1 MQIISEI
8 AEIIASA
15 ADGGLV
21 LYFFVQYFGKK
32 DKIRWWEYVIW
43 MSAFFVDAHFL
54 NDHANVQAC
63 IMIILV
69 WAFSIIYLKGKNV
82 VKLIATL
89 IIYILMA
96 FINIGSIQIVALCA
110 GTPIGELI
118 IPGTTLRIIVLCI
131 SKITLGV
138 IFYLVEKFLNREHYI
153 KKEEGILLIALYAIF
168 FIVALI
174 SIKIIVTVKL
184 DNHQQMSFFA
194 LSMAVFLINIFLF
207 WMVEKMNYHNR
218 CEVENEILKVQ
229 LEQQEKQICH
239 TELLYQNA
247 RKIRHDMKHY
257 FMTYLELLK
266 AGEVKI
272 VIDEMQEILKTELKV
287 ENIFYMNSRM
297 VNAVINQKA
306 ALCKNENIPFDVQ
319 ITGDFQW
326 HQESNVA
333 ILLSNLLDNA
343 IEAEKLQTEKQ
354 QIALKMFVYK
364 DSMNII
370 VENYIQESVLQ
381 KNPNLKT
388 SKHDKWGHGIG
399 IDSVKELVRRE
410 DGTIAFFEEKD
421 NFVAHVMIPCV
432 MEQKDCC

>member
-168 FIVALI
+168 
-174 SIKIIVTVKL
+174 
-184 DNHQQMSFFA
+184 
-194 LSMAVFLINIFLF
+194 LS
-207 WMVEKMNYHNR
+207 
-218 CEVENEILKVQ
+218 
-229 LEQQEKQICH
+229 
-239 TELLYQNA
+239 
-247 RKIRHDMKHY
+247 
-257 FMTYLELLK
+257 
-266 AGEVKI
+266 
-272 VIDEMQEILKTELKV
+272 
-287 ENIFYMNSRM
+287 
-297 VNAVINQKA
+297 
-306 ALCKNENIPFDVQ
+306 
-319 ITGDFQW
+319 
-326 HQESNVA
+326 
-333 ILLSNLLDNA
+333 
-343 IEAEKLQTEKQ
+343 
-354 QIALKMFVYK
+354 
-364 DSMNII
+364 
-370 VENYIQESVLQ
+370 
-381 KNPNLKT
+381 
-388 SKHDKWGHGIG
+388 
-399 IDSVKELVRRE
+399 
-410 DGTIAFFEEKD
+410 
-421 NFVAHVMIPCV
+421 
-432 MEQKDCC
+432 

>member
-69 WAFSIIYLKGKNV
+69 WAFSIIYLKGKKV

-110 GTPIGELI
+110 GMPIGELI

-174 SIKIIVTVKL
+174 SIKITVTVKL

-218 CEVENEILKVQ
+218 CEIENEILKVQ

-257 FMTYLELLK
+257 FETLFC
-266 AGEVKI
+266 
-272 VIDEMQEILKTELKV
+272 D
-287 ENIFYMNSRM
+287 IFRTAQSR
-297 VNAVINQKA
+297 
-306 ALCKNENIPFDVQ
+306 
-319 ITGDFQW
+319 
-326 HQESNVA
+326 
-333 ILLSNLLDNA
+333 
-343 IEAEKLQTEKQ
+343 
-354 QIALKMFVYK
+354 
-364 DSMNII
+364 
-370 VENYIQESVLQ
+370 
-381 KNPNLKT
+381 
-388 SKHDKWGHGIG
+388 
-399 IDSVKELVRRE
+399 
-410 DGTIAFFEEKD
+410 
-421 NFVAHVMIPCV
+421 
-432 MEQKDCC
+432 